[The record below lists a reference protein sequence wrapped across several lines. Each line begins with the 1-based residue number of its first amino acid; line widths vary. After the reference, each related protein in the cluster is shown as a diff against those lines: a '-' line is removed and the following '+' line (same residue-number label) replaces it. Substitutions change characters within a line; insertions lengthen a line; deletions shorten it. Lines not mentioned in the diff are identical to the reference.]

1 MTDHA
6 VHERSADGYP
16 ILCDG
21 CPRCEEHA
29 ASGIAF
35 DAERI
40 ERFWLMMVAVE
51 RGADE
56 ESFGRFSGYAS
67 DLDHRLGRRLY
78 ETALLMERYMGLDPW
93 CWPPRPVCDETNAV
107 AWAARELR
115 TLSRE
120 LRIARSVPDTPTL
133 SDGLRL
139 IADVIADVIV

>member
-1 MTDHA
+1 MADHT
-6 VHERSADGYP
+6 VHERNAAGYP
-16 ILCDG
+16 LLCDG

-51 RGADE
+51 RDD

-78 ETALLMERYMGLDPW
+78 EFALLMERYMAIDPW
-93 CWPPRPVCDETNAV
+93 CWPPRPTCDESNAV
-107 AWAARELR
+107 AWAAGELR

-120 LRIARSVPDTPTL
+120 LRIARSVPSTPAL

-139 IADVIADVIV
+139 IAEVIEQTT